1 MIYGIGVDLVEIA
14 RIKEDYEHFGE
25 RFVKRLLTPAEIK
38 DFEKSPKPEHF
49 LARRFAA
56 KEATFK
62 AFGTGM
68 RQNMTWQDVAV
79 QHNSLGKPMIV
90 YAEKAKEF
98 IQHEKIAQSHIS
110 ITDERHYAVAYVI
123 LEIGQHVETHMR

>member
-1 MIYGIGVDLVEIA
+1 MIFGMGVDLVEIA
-14 RIKEDYEHFGE
+14 RIKEDFEHFGQ
-25 RFVKRLLTPAEIK
+25 RFVNRLLTDYEKAE
-38 DFEKSPKPEHF
+38 FEKSPRPEHF

-68 RQNMTWQDVAV
+68 RHSMSWRDISI
-79 QHNSLGKPMIV
+79 QHNSLGKPIIV
-90 YAEKAKEF
+90 YAEKAKEY
-98 IQHEKIAQSHIS
+98 IQHEKITHSHIS

-123 LEIGQHVETHMR
+123 LEIDGHVTEHIR